1 MMNEQQPQ
9 LEAQSVTLG
18 YGVIATAAPFIAL
31 GLVISFAA
39 AGPLNAVV
47 LGASNA
53 WMIRQ
58 VDLKVALGAA
68 VWGAGSLNGFGTAQ
82 LVPVIFVL
90 CLIVPPTLF
99 LARPM
104 RQLEMGDDTAMASG
118 VHANRVGHCLMMLGV
133 ALTATVTAATGPIV
147 FIALAAPQIARRL
160 TRSAGVVLLPSALM
174 GGILLFAAD
183 WAAQHL
189 FSTQLPVGV
198 MTVSIGG
205 LYFLWLIIR
214 ESRT

>member
-39 AGPLNAVV
+39 AGPLNAV
-47 LGASNA
+47 
-53 WMIRQ
+53 
-58 VDLKVALGAA
+58 ALGAA
-68 VWGAGSLNGFGTAQ
+68 VWGAGSLNGLGTKQ
-82 LVPVIFVL
+82 LAPVIFVL

-118 VHANRVGHCLMMLGV
+118 VHANRVGRCLMMLGV
-133 ALTATVTAATGPIV
+133 ALTATVTASAGPIA

-160 TRSAGVVLLPSALM
+160 TRSAGMVLLPSALM
-174 GGILLFAAD
+174 GGVLLFAAD
-183 WAAQHL
+183 WAVQHL
-189 FSTQLPVGV
+189 FSTRLPVGV

-214 ESRT
+214 EGRT

>member
-9 LEAQSVTLG
+9 LEAQSVTPG
-18 YGVIATAAPFIAL
+18 YGVIATVAPFIAL

-39 AGPLNAVV
+39 AGPLNAV
-47 LGASNA
+47 
-53 WMIRQ
+53 
-58 VDLKVALGAA
+58 ALGAA
-68 VWGAGSLNGFGTAQ
+68 VWGAGSLNGLGTKQ

-90 CLIVPPTLF
+90 YLIVPPTLF

-104 RQLEMGDDTAMASG
+104 RQLEVGDDTATASG
-118 VHANRVGHCLMMLGV
+118 VHANRVGRCLTVLGS

-147 FIALAAPQIARRL
+147 FIALAAPQIASRL

-189 FSTQLPVGV
+189 FSTRLPVGV
-198 MTVSIGG
+198 VTVSIGG

-214 ESRT
+214 EGRT